1 MNVTRTAFI
10 AVLEELMS
18 VPPGT
23 LKGSD
28 TRASVQGWSS
38 LVDVQILSLISEQ
51 FGHEMDSELF
61 DYESIDKLLDALDD
75 RQAFTAR

>member
-1 MNVTRTAFI
+1 MTRTAFI

-28 TRASVQGWSS
+28 TRASVEGWSS
-38 LVDVQILSLISEQ
+38 LVDVQILSLISEE
-51 FGHEMDSELF
+51 FGYEMDSEIL
-61 DYESIDKLLDALDD
+61 DYESIEKLLDALDG
-75 RQAFTAR
+75 RQAFTSR